1 MSENDLK
8 REITLA
14 INLLRNESKLRISLE
29 QFLSF
34 ITTYKAAFDCYSL
47 PVTSASCESN
57 VSKMKLEKI
66 FPRNSMTSEKLGNI
80 DIL

>member
-14 INLLRNESKLRISLE
+14 INLLRKESKLRISLQ

-34 ITTYKAAFDCYSL
+34 ITTYKAAFDCYW
-47 PVTSASCESN
+47 
-57 VSKMKLEKI
+57 
-66 FPRNSMTSEKLGNI
+66 
-80 DIL
+80 

>member
-14 INLLRNESKLRISLE
+14 INLLRKESKLRISLE

-34 ITTYKAAFDCYSL
+34 PTTVLLKLRLIVTGSCTSSRHQRFMREKFFKSEIRENISL
-47 PVTSASCESN
+47 
-57 VSKMKLEKI
+57 K
-66 FPRNSMTSEKLGNI
+66 FH
-80 DIL
+80 DQ